1 MHFVD
6 CPPGKKPDENLFDLI
21 DPPRVNK
28 HLQELMPGLTIKV
41 FRTYNASITLSSL
54 LAKTDANVDVNGKKA
69 QYDEANKEVA
79 ILCNHQ
85 KGVSKNHDTAM
96 GKLLDKKRALEDELK
111 EVTGAAAAKLRYVHG
126 EERIACVSLPLV
138 CWLTSVA
145 LHRLGSAS
153 RPWTAPCSPRSR

>member
-126 EERIACVSLPLV
+126 ENFRKENQKSEN
-138 CWLTSVA
+138 S
-145 LHRLGSAS
+145 
-153 RPWTAPCSPRSR
+153 